1 MNDQKK
7 SWKENLA
14 EEYNNAMQD
23 GEERETASQVS
34 YKTGASNASN
44 ASYIQRKDAARAEAA
59 QRKEW
64 DASTTA
70 SQRGLDDEDKIAA
83 KIAAEVL
90 KDNAKLRAVHS
101 GQSIKMLLEREA
113 KRQMQIQA

>member
-34 YKTGASNASN
+34 YSKLNLSVT
-44 ASYIQRKDAARAEAA
+44 
-59 QRKEW
+59 EW
-64 DASTTA
+64 CFFRNGS
-70 SQRGLDDEDKIAA
+70 
-83 KIAAEVL
+83 V
-90 KDNAKLRAVHS
+90 
-101 GQSIKMLLEREA
+101 
-113 KRQMQIQA
+113 